1 MRFYHKRSP
10 MKTQRYKLGRDAG
23 KLFFLCFT
31 AYMFSYFGRYDFSAC
46 QNAMITEGLI
56 DLASASTMASAYFI
70 CYGAGQLINGA
81 LGVRITPKYM
91 VACGLFGAGAANI
104 MMGICP
110 WRAGLAV
117 IWGLNGIF
125 NSMLWS
131 PIIRAFS
138 EWMDEPSRQRAGADI
153 SLTIPLGTVGSYII
167 PSLALAAGSWR
178 AVFYITGALIAA
190 CGIVWLAGLGG
201 LSEYITKMD
210 ENAAVERLKRTA
222 AAPERGARGLTPAV
236 FFATG
241 LLSVAFAAVFN
252 GALKEAVIQW
262 IPQLFVSRFGMSD
275 STASLIATG
284 VPLLGIAGP
293 YLAIWIDRKFT
304 HNECFTAAVLYG
316 ITFTAMLVL
325 SLTGLRGTLPSVILI
340 AVGVAAMWGVNTI
353 FLTYLCYHFGGMGIS
368 SAVSGT
374 LNCFIYF
381 GSALASSLYGRSV
394 AGLGWTITV
403 NIWCAVSAAAVAASV
418 IAGFVWNK
426 KKPE

>member
-1 MRFYHKRSP
+1 
-10 MKTQRYKLGRDAG
+10 MKNPKFKLSAGAG
-23 KLFFLCFT
+23 KLFFLCFI

-46 QNAMITEGLI
+46 QNAMITEGI
-56 DLASASTMASAYFI
+56 ISIEIASIMASAYFI

-81 LGVRITPKYM
+81 IGVHVSPKYM
-91 VACGLFGAGAANI
+91 IACGLFGAGAANI
-104 MMGICP
+104 MMGICR
-110 WRAGLAV
+110 WDIGLIA

-167 PSLALAAGSWR
+167 PSILLSLGNWR
-178 AVFYITGALIAA
+178 SVFYATGILIIA
-190 CGIVWLAGLGG
+190 CGAVWTVGMRRLSDYIKDTAGT
-201 LSEYITKMD
+201 SAH
-210 ENAAVERLKRTA
+210 ENGTA
-222 AAPERGARGLTPAV
+222 PSRRARGLTPAI

-241 LLSVAFAAVFN
+241 LLSVAAAAVFN
-252 GALKEAVIQW
+252 GALKEAIIQW
-262 IPQLFVSRFGMSD
+262 IPQLFVSSFGMSD

-304 HNECFTAAVLYG
+304 RNECFTAAVLYG
-316 ITFTAMLVL
+316 ITFSALLVL
-325 SLTGLRGTLPSVILI
+325 SLTGLRYTIPSVLLI
-340 AVGVAAMWGVNTI
+340 AVAVAAMWGVNTI

-394 AGLGWTITV
+394 VGLGWARTV
-403 NIWCAVSAAAVAASV
+403 NIWCAVAAAAVTASV
-418 IAGFVWNK
+418 IAGFVWKK

>member
-1 MRFYHKRSP
+1 
-10 MKTQRYKLGRDAG
+10 MKSQRCKLGKEAG
-23 KLFFLCFT
+23 RLFSLCFI

-46 QNAMITEGLI
+46 QNAMMTEGII
-56 DLASASTMASAYFI
+56 DLASASLMSSAYFI

-81 LGVRITPKYM
+81 IGVRVSPKYM
-91 VACGLFGAGAANI
+91 IACGLFGVGAANAL
-104 MMGICP
+104 MGICP
-110 WRAGLAV
+110 WRAGLVV

-138 EWMDEPSRQRAGADI
+138 EWLDEPSRQRAGADI

-167 PSLALAAGSWR
+167 PSLALAVRSWR

-190 CGIVWLAGLGG
+190 CGVVWLAGLGS
-201 LSEYITKMD
+201 LSGYIAKMD
-210 ENAAVERLKRTA
+210 ENAAEERKKRA
-222 AAPERGARGLTPAV
+222 AAPGRSTRGLTPAV
-236 FFATG
+236 FIATG
-241 LLSVAFAAVFN
+241 LPAVAVAAVFN

-275 STASLIATG
+275 STAALIATC

-293 YLAIWIDRKFT
+293 YLAIWINGRFT
-304 HNECFTAAVLYG
+304 HNECFTAAMLYG
-316 ITFTAMLVL
+316 ISFTGLLIL
-325 SLTGLRGTLPSVILI
+325 SLTGLHRTLPSVILI
-340 AVGVAAMWGVNTI
+340 AVSVAAMWGVNTA

-374 LNCFIYF
+374 LNCFIFF
-381 GSALASSLYGRSV
+381 GSALSSELYGRSG
-394 AGLGWTITV
+394 AGLGWTATV
-403 NIWCAVSAAAVAASV
+403 YIWCATAAAAVAASV

>member
-1 MRFYHKRSP
+1 
-10 MKTQRYKLGRDAG
+10 MKAKRYKLSAEAG
-23 KLFFLCFT
+23 KLFFLCFI

-46 QNAMITEGLI
+46 QNAMMTEGIL
-56 DLASASTMASAYFI
+56 DLASASTVASAYFI

-81 LGVRITPKYM
+81 IGVRVSPKYM
-91 VACGLFGAGAANI
+91 IGIGLFGVGAANI
-104 MMGICP
+104 MMAVCP
-110 WRAGLAV
+110 WRAGLVAV
-117 IWGLNGIF
+117 WGLNGIF

-167 PSLALAAGSWR
+167 PSVALAAGSWR
-178 AVFYITGALIAA
+178 AVFYATGILIII
-190 CGIVWLAGLGG
+190 CGIIWFAGLGR
-201 LSEYITKMD
+201 LSEYTESMD
-210 ENAAVERLKRTA
+210 ARA
-222 AAPERGARGLTPAV
+222 AAERPSTDTASAPRSRGLTPAV
-236 FFATG
+236 FFATE
-241 LLSVAFAAVFN
+241 LLAVAFAAVFN

-262 IPQLFVSRFGMSD
+262 IPQLFVNSFGMSD
-275 STASLIATG
+275 STASLIATC
-284 VPLLGIAGP
+284 VPLLGVAGP
-293 YLAIWIDRKFT
+293 YLAIWIDRRFT

-403 NIWCAVSAAAVAASV
+403 NIWCAVSAVAVAASV
-418 IAGFVWNK
+418 VAGLVWSR